1 MSAEPIQSG
10 ERPDVSVVIV
20 THNGREQA
28 LTTLRSARAALGWAV
43 AEWLVVDA
51 GSTDGTPDAI
61 EAAFADVRVLRR
73 ENRGFAASNNVA
85 LPVARGRYVL
95 LLNPDV
101 EFAHGTLG
109 ELVAAMDAR
118 PRLGIASVVQTDSA
132 GDPLP
137 SIRRHPSPLRT
148 LGEALFVN
156 HLPGGRALQEPVAP
170 GPRYERA
177 GAADWLV
184 GAFLIAR
191 AEAVAEVG
199 PLDERFFL
207 YAEETDWCYRFGESG
222 WEVGHVPVLTVVH
235 HCGGGSDGPLKPQ
248 LTHSRILFAR
258 KHYGR
263 AKAVAI
269 RGALVLGHALRA
281 AASASLGLVAGARH
295 RERARHEAAALKVA
309 LGAPPPLGPYAAGG
323 PPAGPP
329 PGLAGVPA
337 ADASTASARPLIRR

>member
-1 MSAEPIQSG
+1 MSPDQVRG
-10 ERPDVSVVIV
+10 DERPDVSVVIV
-20 THNGREQA
+20 THNGRDQA
-28 LTTLRSARAALGWAV
+28 LTTLRSAHASLGWAE

-85 LPVARGRYVL
+85 LPLARGRYVL

-137 SIRRHPSPLRT
+137 SIRRHPSALRT
-148 LGEALFVN
+148 FGEALFVN
-156 HLPGGRALQEPVAP
+156 HLPGGHGLQEPVAP
-170 GPRYERA
+170 GSRYERP
-177 GAADWLV
+177 GRADWLV

-207 YAEETDWCYRFGESG
+207 YSEETDWCYRFGEAG
-222 WEVGHVPVLTVVH
+222 WEVGHLPTITVIH
-235 HCGGGSDGPLKPQ
+235 HCGGGSDGALKPQ

-269 RGALVLGHALRA
+269 RGALALGHALRA

-309 LGAPPPLGPYAAGG
+309 LGAPPPLGPYADGA
-323 PPAGPP
+323 PPLGPP
-329 PGLAGVPA
+329 PGA
-337 ADASTASARPLIRR
+337 AATDASAAPARPLV